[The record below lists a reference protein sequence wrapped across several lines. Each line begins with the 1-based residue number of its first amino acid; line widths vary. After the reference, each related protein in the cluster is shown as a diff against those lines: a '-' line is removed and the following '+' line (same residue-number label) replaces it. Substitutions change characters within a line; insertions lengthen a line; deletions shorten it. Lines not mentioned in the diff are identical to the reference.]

1 MLIEYYFMFVG
12 NRTIIMEKIAAK
24 ILKCDLEKCGDSTTT
39 IKMYVDYG
47 CQQFV
52 TVSNK
57 VDLSKF
63 LDFFDTYKLSDIAGK
78 HCYVIMKSVHSIVEL
93 QQFPCH
99 GYDILTLETGEIIS
113 EFDRD
118 RKAKL
123 TEENKN
129 DLVDELAE
137 IKLKQ
142 SSPKSIRKQ
151 ILNYFRKFGDEGILK
166 RDLLY
171 YLNSNFSSKYKSKV
185 IEQEFQKLLKENK
198 ILGWGNTR
206 AKRYAN
212 AKNYRKLCE
221 LK

>member
-1 MLIEYYFMFVG
+1 
-12 NRTIIMEKIAAK
+12 MEKIAAK
-24 ILKCDLEKCGDSTTT
+24 IVECDLEKCGDVAA
-39 IKMYVDYG
+39 IHLQVDYG
-47 CQQFV
+47 CQQFF
-52 TVSNK
+52 TISEK
-57 VDLSKF
+57 VNLSKF
-63 LDFFDTYKLSDIAGK
+63 LDFFNVDKLSKIAGK
-78 HCYVIMKSVHSIVEL
+78 YCYLIMKNYQNIVEL

-151 ILNYFRKFGDEGILK
+151 FLDYFRKFGDEGILK

-212 AKNYRKLCE
+212 ARNYRKFCG

>member
-1 MLIEYYFMFVG
+1 
-12 NRTIIMEKIAAK
+12 MEKIAAK
-24 ILKCDLEKCGDSTTT
+24 IVECDLEKCGEVAV
-39 IKMYVDYG
+39 IHLQVDYG
-47 CQQFV
+47 CQQFF
-52 TVSNK
+52 TISDK
-57 VDLSKF
+57 VNLSKF
-63 LDFFDTYKLSDIAGK
+63 LDFFNVDKLSKIAGK
-78 HCYVIMKSVHSIVEL
+78 YCYLIMKNYQNIVEL

-113 EFDRD
+113 EFERD

-129 DLVDELAE
+129 DLADELAE
-137 IKLKQ
+137 IKLKH

-151 ILNYFRKFGDEGILK
+151 ILDYFRKFGNEGILK

-171 YLNSNFSSKYKSKV
+171 YLNSNFSSKYKSK
-185 IEQEFQKLLKENK
+185 IIKQEFQKLLKENK

-212 AKNYRKLCE
+212 ARNYRKLYE

>member
-1 MLIEYYFMFVG
+1 
-12 NRTIIMEKIAAK
+12 MEKIAAK
-24 ILKCDLEKCGDSTTT
+24 IGECELEKCGEVAA
-39 IKMYVDYG
+39 IHLMVDYG
-47 CQQFV
+47 CQQFF
-52 TVSNK
+52 TISDK
-57 VDLSKF
+57 VNLSKF
-63 LDFFDTYKLSDIAGK
+63 LDFFNVDKLSKIAGK
-78 HCYVIMKSVHSIVEL
+78 YCYLIMKNYQNIVEL

-113 EFDRD
+113 EFERNA
-118 RKAKL
+118 KTKL
-123 TEENKN
+123 TEEYKVN
-129 DLVDELAE
+129 DLSKLTDALDNELAE
-137 IKLKQ
+137 IKVKN
-142 SSPKSIRKQ
+142 SSPKFIRGE
-151 ILNYFRKFGDEGILK
+151 ILNYFRKFGNEGILK

-212 AKNYRKLCE
+212 VKNYRKLCE